1 MNIGAQISTTSLTF
15 DGDEAAVYTQNTAA
29 GIIDAPVSITHG
41 GLTKFGQGTLR
52 LNAQATYNGATVIG
66 SGTLSL
72 GASNVLPATTAVRF
86 GGYNSIDSTNTN
98 TANLRLNLALNGNTQ
113 TIAGLTSINH
123 LATVDLGGG
132 TLTDNQNTDST
143 FLGRIIGTGTFVKS
157 GSGKLVLN
165 PNDNNTIS
173 DGIFASNYS
182 QLMVSGGTLEFSSF
196 GSMPTLPAAYQPD
209 LITLSNGGTLRW
221 AGLTTLTTSQSTFTS
236 VNVNRGV
243 TLGAGGGT
251 IDVANPYEILIW
263 HFLQGDETGGQ
274 IFTGPGGLTKK
285 GAGFLR
291 LGAGNT
297 YLGKTSVL
305 EGDLQFTNDTA
316 LGKSPDTF
324 VADQLFIDNGAKI
337 ESNASGWI
345 SANRGIK
352 IGAGGAVV
360 WSNSGSWVFN
370 SVISGPG
377 AITRA
382 GNSTATT
389 TNFNADSNTFNGI
402 TLLQGQTFF
411 NGNQSAGSGAITID
425 PKTQVTIGKNEGPDN
440 TISNPIQLGAGA
452 PIDIRVVT
460 GTSSFNN
467 SIYNGGTIGNLTL
480 AGKIS
485 GPGALFMGLGGTIP
499 NGDGTVVLTNAT
511 NDFTGEFG
519 IYLGTV
525 QVNAN
530 NALGAT
536 TGATTVNYQGTL
548 AFNNVQYTTPERINI
563 SGMGVNSSGAL
574 RGIGASKVA
583 GPVHLTGDTQISV
596 DPAST
601 LELSGQVTG
610 AFAMAKTG
618 DGKLVLSGTGNTWK
632 GDTTLQAGSIDFAS
646 NHHIGQ
652 LIFSGGT
659 TATVKPGNK
668 LLRTTAV
675 QFNDPASPNATLD
688 LTDGRL
694 IVDYADGSTTPL
706 SQVRSAI
713 IAAYNTAG
721 ASHWTSQ
728 GITSSTAAT
737 TPGRAVGYGEA
748 SEIVPTGSTTWLGEG
763 NIDSSAILV
772 RTTLVGD
779 TNLDGTTDFLDLAKL
794 AQSYN
799 TDVTTTTESWWT
811 HGDFN
816 YDGKVDFLDLAA
828 MAQNY
833 NTSLP
838 SAPIPGA
845 SATFEADLAR
855 AFASVPVPEPGAL
868 GLISA
873 AALATLT
880 RRRRR
885 RA

>member
-1 MNIGAQISTTSLTF
+1 M
-15 DGDEAAVYTQNTAA
+15 E
-29 GIIDAPVSITHG
+29 
-41 GLTKFGQGTLR
+41 
-52 LNAQATYNGATVIG
+52 QA
-66 SGTLSL
+66 
-72 GASNVLPATTAVRF
+72 
-86 GGYNSIDSTNTN
+86 
-98 TANLRLNLALNGNTQ
+98 
-113 TIAGLTSINH
+113 
-123 LATVDLGGG
+123 
-132 TLTDNQNTDST
+132 
-143 FLGRIIGTGTFVKS
+143 
-157 GSGKLVLN
+157 
-165 PNDNNTIS
+165 
-173 DGIFASNYS
+173 
-182 QLMVSGGTLEFSSF
+182 
-196 GSMPTLPAAYQPD
+196 
-209 LITLSNGGTLRW
+209 
-221 AGLTTLTTSQSTFTS
+221 
-236 VNVNRGV
+236 
-243 TLGAGGGT
+243 
-251 IDVANPYEILIW
+251 
-263 HFLQGDETGGQ
+263 
-274 IFTGPGGLTKK
+274 
-285 GAGFLR
+285 
-291 LGAGNT
+291 
-297 YLGKTSVL
+297 
-305 EGDLQFTNDTA
+305 
-316 LGKSPDTF
+316 
-324 VADQLFIDNGAKI
+324 
-337 ESNASGWI
+337 
-345 SANRGIK
+345 
-352 IGAGGAVV
+352 
-360 WSNSGSWVFN
+360 
-370 SVISGPG
+370 
-377 AITRA
+377 
-382 GNSTATT
+382 
-389 TNFNADSNTFNGI
+389 
-402 TLLQGQTFF
+402 
-411 NGNQSAGSGAITID
+411 
-425 PKTQVTIGKNEGPDN
+425 
-440 TISNPIQLGAGA
+440 A

-530 NALGAT
+530 NALGDDRR
-536 TGATTVNYQGTL
+536 TTVNYQGTL

-763 NIDSSAILV
+763 NIDSMRNPGSHDAGGRYQPRRDNRLPRSGEAGPKLQHRCNDHDRKLV
-772 RTTLVGD
+772 DARRLQLRREGGLPGPCGHGAELQHVATQCPDPGRVGD
-779 TNLDGTTDFLDLAKL
+779 VRGRSGAGLCERARARAGRPGPDL
-794 AQSYN
+794 SRCI
-799 TDVTTTTESWWT
+799 
-811 HGDFN
+811 GDAH
-816 YDGKVDFLDLAA
+816 AA
-828 MAQNY
+828 SPAPGVSSFSSFRM
-833 NTSLP
+833 SV
-838 SAPIPGA
+838 SAPRA
-845 SATFEADLAR
+845 SA
-855 AFASVPVPEPGAL
+855 
-868 GLISA
+868 
-873 AALATLT
+873 
-880 RRRRR
+880 RR
-885 RA
+885 